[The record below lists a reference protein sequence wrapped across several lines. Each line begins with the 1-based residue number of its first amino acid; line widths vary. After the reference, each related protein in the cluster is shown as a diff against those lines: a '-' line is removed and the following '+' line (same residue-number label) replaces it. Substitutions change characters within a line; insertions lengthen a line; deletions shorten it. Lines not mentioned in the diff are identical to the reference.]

1 MGNRTKKKIAQQ
13 NKIKIPTE
21 NTIEINYP
29 VFCFRHLQTMPQ
41 KDYKF
46 YADFIERL
54 KKLSNLSWDAINS
67 TQRHGFGTEKMPIA
81 QIISSLPKFITPDID
96 FLTVFRANG
105 DNRPFLGLRIGNI
118 FHIIFIEEN
127 FGDVYKH

>member
-21 NTIEINYP
+21 NAIEINYP
-29 VFCFRHLQTMPQ
+29 VFCFKYLQTTPQ

-54 KKLSNLSWDAINS
+54 KKISNLSWDVINA

-81 QIISSLPKFITPDID
+81 QIIPNLPKFITPDID